1 MPLPDFGG
9 EMDGCDSLFAI
20 FRPLCAIFRRVD
32 HGLGRRLSPDFK
44 NMDFQSAVK
53 DLKKRIANYEAVYES
68 LDEDEKDP
76 KGNSVSFI
84 KVINLSSKVIANNIH
99 GKIARSVL
107 TFLMNLHIIQRPIF
121 LVRAPHP
128 DGATEQNWQIQGNE
142 PTFPNVCTTN
152 VISEG
157 GGAGVEPDGA
167 GGQLGAC
174 KVSRIGFAD
183 ERKST
188 LHVCA
193 EVTRA
198 KSAKPL

>member
-1 MPLPDFGG
+1 LT
-9 EMDGCDSLFAI
+9 ERL
-20 FRPLCAIFRRVD
+20 V
-32 HGLGRRLSPDFK
+32 HRRLSPDFQ

-107 TFLMNLHIIQRPIF
+107 TFLMNLHIMQRPIF

-142 PTFPNVCTTN
+142 PTFPNVCTN
-152 VISEG
+152 VISEAV
-157 GGAGVEPDGA
+157 GAVADPDV
-167 GGQLGAC
+167 GGQVGAC
-174 KVSRIGFAD
+174 KVPRIAFAD

-188 LHVCA
+188 LHICA
-193 EVTRA
+193 EVRRTGTRQIPTILMQSKLCA
-198 KSAKPL
+198 FCLEVARPRNHERS

>member
-1 MPLPDFGG
+1 MLLCVSEPL
-9 EMDGCDSLFAI
+9 LTN
-20 FRPLCAIFRRVD
+20 RLVR
-32 HGLGRRLSPDFK
+32 RRLSPDFK

-107 TFLMNLHIIQRPIF
+107 TFLMNLHIMQRPIF

-142 PTFPNVCTTN
+142 PTFPNVCTN
-152 VISEG
+152 VISEAV
-157 GGAGVEPDGA
+157 GAVADPDV
-167 GGQLGAC
+167 GGQVGAC
-174 KVSRIGFAD
+174 KVPRIGFAD

-188 LHVCA
+188 LHICA
-193 EVTRA
+193 EVRRFETINSLHPGA
-198 KSAKPL
+198 L